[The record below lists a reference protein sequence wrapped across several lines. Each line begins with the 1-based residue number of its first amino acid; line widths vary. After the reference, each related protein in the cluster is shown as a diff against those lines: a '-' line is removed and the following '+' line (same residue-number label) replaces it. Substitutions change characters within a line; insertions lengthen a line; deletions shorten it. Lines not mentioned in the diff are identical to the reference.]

1 MALEHDLGDRIEL
14 RSSFRN
20 AAGAFTDP
28 TEVTYR
34 VKDAGGSVTTY
45 TYGGATVTKN
55 ATGSYSVFVTP
66 TTSGTWYWRAEA
78 TGDVVDAVEGSFR
91 VAASEVIDG

>member
-1 MALEHDLGDRIEL
+1 MALAHDLGDRIEL
-14 RSSFRN
+14 RASFIS
-20 AAGAFTDP
+20 ASGAFADP

-34 VKDAGGSVTTY
+34 VKSPDGDVTVY

-55 ATGSYSVFVTP
+55 AVGSYSVWITP
-66 TTSGTWYWRAEA
+66 TVSGDWAWRAEA
-78 TGDVVDAVEGSFR
+78 TGSVVNAVEGRFR